1 MQHVITALFF
11 RDHWARCSPHSENAG
26 LVSLSWTRP
35 RKHAFIATVICEK
48 GRFRRILLRITEKK
62 KAWQNASANIINF
75 QASSDLFGIKKE
87 EEEEEEEEEDTKY
100 NTTDLCGIPPEH

>member
-1 MQHVITALFF
+1 MRRA
-11 RDHWARCSPHSENAG
+11 DSEG
-26 LVSLSWTRP
+26 FCWESQ
-35 RKHAFIATVICEK
+35 K
-48 GRFRRILLRITEKK
+48 KK

-100 NTTDLCGIPPEH
+100 NTTDLCGIPPEHWEQLSHLSWTIDVE